1 MFTTTRL
8 FVVVALPGVVVVVVV
23 AVVVVVVGVVVVV
36 VDADGE
42 LKNRETP
49 CGVCA
54 PASVCVCERKR
65 EKKEECVFVKVLVF
79 A

>member
-1 MFTTTRL
+1 MQTDARRKRSG
-8 FVVVALPGVVVVVVV
+8 VKRVVVVIV
-23 AVVVVVVGVVVVV
+23 VVVVV

-54 PASVCVCERKR
+54 PASVYVRERERRKR
-65 EKKEECVFVKVLVF
+65 NACL
-79 A
+79 